1 MQQALASVEAR
12 AAIEVAI
19 RRVGFFPNARA
30 PRVFWCGVE
39 APGLAQLAADTD
51 QATRRLGVE
60 PENRA
65 YSPHLT
71 LARIKE
77 RADLGR
83 LQAAVQALGD
93 IEFGQFAARRFF
105 LYRSRLQPG
114 GSVYTKLA
122 EFPFTT

>member
-1 MQQALASVEAR
+1 
-12 AAIEVAI
+12 
-19 RRVGFFPNARA
+19 
-30 PRVFWCGVE
+30 
-39 APGLAQLAADTD
+39 LAQLAAETD

-60 PENRA
+60 PEKRA

-77 RADLGR
+77 RADLER
-83 LQAAVQALGD
+83 LHAAIQGLAA
-93 IEFGQFAARRFF
+93 IEFGRFAARRFF

-122 EFPFTT
+122 EFPFTS